1 MDIKLRDD
9 LIQIDGY
16 SDKARQLLRDAA
28 GMWVPVET
36 EHLFA
41 DQFNTTIQG
50 IGIRIH
56 ARNVD
61 KVRGDVRVGMRLENG
76 SVWVPLARNHPCV
89 REGRDFELLQLRIKP
104 TETTEHQIRSI
115 LDSLPRKGRRT
126 LLRTTLGHDVQLT
139 RTRLRVDTW
148 QRLGGI
154 INPVQLVQSLN
165 LHEYVDPTKFG
176 YCGMF
181 TTHKSLKDV
190 ITYIESLP
198 AQDRHIA
205 TIVYGITVNSML
217 AMLNIVDPDAEN
229 L

>member
-76 SVWVPLARNHPCV
+76 SVMRKSH
-89 REGRDFELLQLRIKP
+89 LRCP
-104 TETTEHQIRSI
+104 
-115 LDSLPRKGRRT
+115 
-126 LLRTTLGHDVQLT
+126 
-139 RTRLRVDTW
+139 
-148 QRLGGI
+148 
-154 INPVQLVQSLN
+154 
-165 LHEYVDPTKFG
+165 DPEI
-176 YCGMF
+176 
-181 TTHKSLKDV
+181 KDV
-190 ITYIESLP
+190 P
-198 AQDRHIA
+198 
-205 TIVYGITVNSML
+205 
-217 AMLNIVDPDAEN
+217 
-229 L
+229 